1 MAGQPRATDPA
12 PDVVVIGGGIVGVSC
27 AAHLAASGRRVV
39 LLERS
44 EIAAGASGRN
54 SGVVQ
59 HPFDPVLVDLHLETL
74 ALYRALAETGLAGFT
89 LPVAAGRPPDGHP
102 RPRVWRGAWPHA

>member
-1 MAGQPRATDPA
+1 M
-12 PDVVVIGGGIVGVSC
+12 
-27 AAHLAASGRRVV
+27 V
-39 LLERS
+39 LLERT

-74 ALYRALAETGLAGFT
+74 ALYRELAAVEGPGEAFALPLEPT
-89 LPVAAGRPPDGHP
+89 VS
-102 RPRVWRGAWPHA
+102 